1 MAIPS
6 LSVGGKARLSRAERK
21 AKTKTDLLRA
31 ASRLFLRKGF
41 VATTV
46 EDIAREA
53 GVTTG
58 AVYSNF
64 ATKED
69 MFVALVDELPNPES
83 TWFSE
88 DTTAP
93 SDLSVAAGST
103 PEERMEAWGRA
114 VSGLRPDRKVIA
126 LISELNAA
134 AMRSDR
140 SRRRVAEHN
149 VTFFREVGAQLVE
162 LLDGDPED
170 AELLGLLAQSIYSGF
185 VSHIVLTGQPISEDD
200 FARAYRLLAVLARD
214 RQRAN

>member
-1 MAIPS
+1 M
-6 LSVGGKARLSRAERK
+6 GGKVRLSRAERK
-21 AKTKTDLLRA
+21 AQTRTDLLRA

-53 GVTTG
+53 GVTSG

-69 MFVALVDELPNPES
+69 MFLALIDELPNPES
-83 TWFSE
+83 TWISQ

-93 SDLSVAAGST
+93 DDLSVAVGDS
-103 PEERMEAWGRA
+103 PEERMAAWGRA
-114 VSGLRPDRKVIA
+114 VSALQPDRKVIA

-140 SRRRVAEHN
+140 SRRRVALHN
-149 VTFFREVGAQLVE
+149 VTFFRRVGEQLVE
-162 LLDGDPED
+162 LLDGDPDD
-170 AELLGLLAQSIYSGF
+170 AELLGMFAQSIYSGF
-185 VSHIVLTGQPISEDD
+185 VSHVVLTGEPIPEEH